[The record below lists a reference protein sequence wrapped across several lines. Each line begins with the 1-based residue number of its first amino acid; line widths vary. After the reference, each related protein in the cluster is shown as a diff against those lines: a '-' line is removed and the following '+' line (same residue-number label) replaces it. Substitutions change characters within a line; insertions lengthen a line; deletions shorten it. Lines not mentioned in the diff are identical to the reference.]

1 MEEFEVDGYRL
12 GFSHEGNDYSVTIE
26 VDENNDWRVMK
37 VSLRDEPE
45 IWEDMQ
51 IVPANVT
58 KAMVAA
64 IEEFLES

>member
-1 MEEFEVDGYRL
+1 MEEFEVVE
-12 GFSHEGNDYSVTIE
+12 FNHEGNDYSVTIE

-37 VSLRDEPE
+37 VSQRDEPE